1 MAGNIIPAIATTNA
15 ITAGLCV
22 LQAFKVLREDYKTA
36 RMVFLSRSADRA
48 FSAEKLSPP
57 NPSCEVCGVA
67 RTSIEAD
74 ITRAT
79 IGDLVGKVLR
89 SGFGYGEE
97 LSVLTTQLLYDA
109 DYDDNQDTPLSEL
122 GFGEE
127 TFVTIVDD
135 DEDEPRINLVI
146 AVTNTALLVD
156 DEPITVPEKFE
167 IPRKQKP
174 SAEKNGVNGL
184 VNGVKRSHEDL
195 IAAAGGEVTNGNGNG
210 HEHKKRKVDVIVENR
225 DVAAMKRAKVLEKKE
240 DDVIVLDD
248 DGCITID

>member
-22 LQAFKVLREDYKTA
+22 LQAFKVLREDYKSA

-57 NPSCEVCGVA
+57 NPACEICGVA

-79 IGDLVGKVLR
+79 LGDLVEKVLR
-89 SGFGYGEE
+89 GALGYGEE
-97 LSVLTTQLLYDA
+97 VGVLMDQTLLFDA
-109 DYDDNQDTPLSEL
+109 DFDDNLETPLREL

-127 TFVTIVDD
+127 TFLTIK
-135 DEDEPRINLVI
+135 DEGEEEGEGARINLVI
-146 AVTNTALLVD
+146 AVTNTAFAE
-156 DEPITVPEKFE
+156 DEATMTIPEPFKV
-167 IPRKQKP
+167 PRKLK
-174 SAEKNGVNGL
+174 AIEVTETNGL
-184 VNGVKRSHEDL
+184 VNGVKRSHE
-195 IAAAGGEVTNGNGNG
+195 EVMEGVNG
-210 HEHKKRKVDVIVENR
+210 HESKRRKVDIVVGSGEG
-225 DVAAMKRAKVLEKKE
+225 AAMKKAKVFEGKALAEE
-240 DDVIVLDD
+240 DVILLDD

>member
-22 LQAFKVLREDYKTA
+22 LQAFKVIREDYKSA

-57 NPSCEVCGVA
+57 NPECEICGVA

-79 IGDLVGKVLR
+79 LGDLVEKVLR
-89 SGFGYGEE
+89 GTLGYGEE
-97 LSVLTTQLLYDA
+97 IGVLMDQALLYDA
-109 DYDDNQDTPLSEL
+109 DFDDNLETPLCEL

-127 TFVTIVDD
+127 TFVTVR
-135 DEDEPRINLVI
+135 DEGEEEGEGARINLVI
-146 AVTNTALLVD
+146 VVTNTASAKD
-156 DEPITVPEKFE
+156 DAVMTMPEPFE
-167 IPRKQKP
+167 VPRKLKV
-174 SAEKNGVNGL
+174 SGVAELSGLINGM
-184 VNGVKRSHEDL
+184 KRSHEEGMEG
-195 IAAAGGEVTNGNGNG
+195 ANG
-210 HEHKKRKVDVIVENR
+210 HESKRRKVDVVVGSGEG
-225 DVAAMKRAKVLEKKE
+225 ATMKKVKLFEGKALAE
-240 DDVIVLDD
+240 EDVILLDD

>member
-22 LQAFKVLREDYKTA
+22 LQAFKVLREDYKSA

-57 NPSCEVCGVA
+57 NPNCEICGVA

-79 IGDLVGKVLR
+79 LGDLVEKVLR
-89 SGFGYGEE
+89 ERLGYGEE
-97 LSVLTTQLLYDA
+97 FSILTSQLLYDA
-109 DYDDNQDTPLSEL
+109 DFDDNLDVPLSEL

-127 TFVTIVDD
+127 TFVTVVDD
-135 DEDEPRINLVI
+135 DEEAPRINLVI
-146 AVTNTALLVD
+146 AVTNTTLSEGEEA
-156 DEPITVPEKFE
+156 ITVPDAFE
-167 IPRKQKP
+167 VPRKPKA
-174 SAEKNGVNGL
+174 SEETEKNGVNGL
-184 VNGVKRSHEDL
+184 VNGVKRSYED
-195 IAAAGGEVTNGNGNG
+195 IFVAGENG
-210 HEHKKRKVDVIVENR
+210 HESKRRKADVV
-225 DVAAMKRAKVLEKKE
+225 VGGGASMMKRAKVSNEKSEE
-240 DDVIVLDD
+240 DIIVLDD